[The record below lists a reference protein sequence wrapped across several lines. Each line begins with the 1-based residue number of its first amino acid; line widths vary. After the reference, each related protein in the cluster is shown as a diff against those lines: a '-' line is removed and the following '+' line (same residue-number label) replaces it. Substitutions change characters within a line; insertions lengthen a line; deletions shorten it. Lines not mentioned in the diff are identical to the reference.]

1 MDLIK
6 RGAQAGHGEYLAI
19 VSNNSVSKKII
30 GLLEYIIKPK
40 LTNFEITYDTN
51 IFDKEESSIPTKI
64 SKGKPNNIYL
74 KLKPLA
80 GTVEEVLNSNQ
91 TYLNIAYLD
100 EQKNEKVSQK
110 FSLKPTSVFEE
121 LNKFYYKNQITEL
134 LQSGTKPEN
143 RAKAIKLSI
152 DHQILC
158 RGTAFLC
165 KIKEKKSEDQSKIS
179 YYMKMKTALEGKSL
193 LSMKDALAD
202 IYIKT
207 LTGKTVTISGN
218 LLMTVMELKQGLQ

>member
-1 MDLIK
+1 MHAIGIGAGFSMDLIK

-51 IFDKEESSIPTKI
+51 IFDKQECSIPTKI

-74 KLKPLA
+74 KFKPLA

-100 EQKNEKVSQK
+100 E
-110 FSLKPTSVFEE
+110 
-121 LNKFYYKNQITEL
+121 
-134 LQSGTKPEN
+134 
-143 RAKAIKLSI
+143 
-152 DHQILC
+152 
-158 RGTAFLC
+158 
-165 KIKEKKSEDQSKIS
+165 
-179 YYMKMKTALEGKSL
+179 
-193 LSMKDALAD
+193 
-202 IYIKT
+202 
-207 LTGKTVTISGN
+207 
-218 LLMTVMELKQGLQ
+218 